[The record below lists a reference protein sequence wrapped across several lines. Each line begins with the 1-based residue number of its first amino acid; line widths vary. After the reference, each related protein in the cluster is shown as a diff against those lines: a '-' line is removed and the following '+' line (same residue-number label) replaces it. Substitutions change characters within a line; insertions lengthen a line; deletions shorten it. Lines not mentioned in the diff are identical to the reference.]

1 MKDSGITRKI
11 DELGRV
17 VIPIEL
23 RRALD
28 ISEKDFIQIYTEEDK
43 IILKRHSKSCLFCTN
58 NTEDELI
65 EYKGK
70 PICKSC
76 VEGMPKV

>member
-1 MKDSGITRKI
+1 LKSTGIIRRI

-28 ISEKDFIQIYTEEDK
+28 IGEKDALEIYTESDR
-43 IILKRHSKSCLFCTN
+43 IILTKHQSVCVFCGN
-58 NTEDELI
+58 ADEVRP
-65 EYKGK
+65 YKGK
-70 PICKSC
+70 YICSECIRELNK
-76 VEGMPKV
+76 

>member
-1 MKDSGITRKI
+1 MKATGIIRKI

-28 ISEKDFIQIYTEEDK
+28 IGERDALEIYTDSDK
-43 IILKRHSKSCLFCTN
+43 IILAKHQSVCVFCGKAR
-58 NTEDELI
+58 DVRPF
-65 EYKGK
+65 KGK
-70 PICKSC
+70 YVCPDCIRELSK
-76 VEGMPKV
+76 